1 MIRYH
6 DDARR
11 LLKRLDLIRPH
22 YRNPITEDID
32 EVNAHIDR
40 VGVYAPILVSKRT
53 GQILAGS
60 GLYEA
65 LLSRGETHGP
75 VVFTNDETDEE
86 ELVILVGQYA
96 LLTEAWNDPGL
107 EMPVL
112 KELYESEWG
121 MRGTGYDSS
130 IIERRAQE
138 MEDALETMLGEGPPT
153 ITCPK
158 CHATIEID
166 RMR

>member
-32 EVNAHIDR
+32 AINELIDR
-40 VGVYAPILVSKRT
+40 VGIYAPILVSRRT
-53 GQILAGS
+53 SQILAGP

-65 LLSRGETHGP
+65 LLSRGETYGP
-75 VVFTNDETDEE
+75 ILFTDDETDEE
-86 ELVILVGQYA
+86 ELVILVAEYA
-96 LLTEAWNDPGL
+96 ITTEAWNDPGL
-107 EMPVL
+107 EIPIL
-112 KELYESEWG
+112 KELYESDWG
-121 MRGTGYDSS
+121 MRGTGYDDS

-138 MEDALETMLGEGPPT
+138 LQDALETTFGEGPPT
-153 ITCPK
+153 VTCPSCK
-158 CHATIEID
+158 KTFEID
-166 RMR
+166 RVR

>member
-32 EVNAHIDR
+32 DVNAHIDR
-40 VGVYAPILVSKRT
+40 VGVYSPILVSKRT
-53 GQILAGS
+53 GQILAGG

-75 VVFTNDETDEE
+75 ILFTDDETDEE
-86 ELVILVGQYA
+86 ELVILVAQYA
-96 LLTEAWNDPGL
+96 LITEAWNDPGL
-107 EMPVL
+107 EIPIL
-112 KELYESEWG
+112 KELAESDWG
-121 MRGTGYDSS
+121 MVGTGYDHS
-130 IIERRAQE
+130 ILERRAQE
-138 MEDALETMLGEGPPT
+138 MEDALEAGFSEGPPT

-166 RMR
+166 RVR